1 VVLQEGLDISRSYRA
16 LAKALSEASSNSG
29 GSPDVAYDRETADV
43 KSKGFARPSLAPV
56 RAGQ

>member
-29 GSPDVAYDRETADV
+29 GNPDVAYDRETSDV
-43 KSKGFARPSLAPV
+43 KSKGFARPNLSPV